1 MGEVYRARDIQLK
14 REVAIKVL
22 PDVFAGDPE
31 RLARFH
37 REAQVL
43 AAFNHPNIAHIHG
56 FESWDGIHGLV
67 MELVDGPTLAER
79 IAQGPIPL
87 AEALPIATRIAEA
100 LQAAHDRGIIHRDLK
115 PANIKVL
122 DDGAV
127 KVLDFGLAKIAA
139 PDATGVGSDLL
150 AQSPT
155 VTTPAVTRAGVIMG
169 TAAYM
174 SPEQTKGR
182 PTDKRSDIWSFGAVL
197 YEMLSGRRAFEG
209 EDIPET
215 LANVL
220 KSEPDWNALPADVP
234 SHIKG
239 LVQRCLAKDRRL
251 RIADIAVPLF
261 VMAGDGSLASPPDAA
276 AAAVATRPRRPLW
289 LRLAIL
295 ATALAA
301 GGVVGGT
308 AVWLAQSRAAAPVTR
323 FALIQTGL
331 GALIVD
337 AQSRD
342 LTITANGTHIVYK
355 GGTRESSQLFARA
368 LDELEPT
375 PLTAQ
380 GTPRAPFSSP
390 DGQWIGF
397 IETIPVTLK
406 KVAITG
412 GPALRLC
419 QLDGPSRGATWGD
432 DDSIIFATALTSTG
446 LQRVSAT
453 GGEPTILTTP
463 NRERGESDHL
473 YPHFLPGSQAV
484 LFTITSTTGG
494 IDASQVAILDLRDV
508 KSPPK
513 ILVRGGSQAQ
523 YVSSG
528 HLVYTAAG
536 TLRAVRFDLNRRET
550 IGSAVPLISQVVTL
564 STGTAEFDIS
574 RDGTLI
580 YVTGGGAAS
589 PPRTLVWVDRQ
600 GREEAIRGV
609 PRRSYVYPRLSP
621 DGTRVALEIRDQ
633 ENDIWVWDF
642 ARETLTRVST
652 GSGTDETP
660 EWMPD
665 GRRLVFS
672 SQTGG
677 GDTLVRQAADGTGTA
692 ERLAETASSVRV
704 SAVSKDGTRI
714 LFSEAGAATAMDVM
728 MLELGERSTAAAAD
742 PDAIPRAE
750 RGNFARWPVAGL

>member
-1 MGEVYRARDIQLK
+1 MALSANARLGSYQIIAPLGAGGMGEVYRARDTQLN

-22 PDVFAGDPE
+22 PDVFAADPE

-139 PDATGVGSDLL
+139 PDATGVGSDLQ

-209 EDIPET
+209 EDISET

-220 KSEPDWNALPADVP
+220 KSEPDWNALPADLP
-234 SHIKG
+234 PHIKG
-239 LVQRCLAKDRRL
+239 LVQRCLAKDRRH

-261 VMAGDGSLASPPDAA
+261 VMVGDGSLASSPDAA
-276 AAAVATRPRRPLW
+276 AAAIATRPRRPLW

-295 ATALAA
+295 TAALAA
-301 GGVVGGT
+301 GGIVGGA
-308 AVWLAQSRAAAPVTR
+308 AVWLAQGRAAAPVTR
-323 FALIQTGL
+323 FALTQTGP

-342 LTITANGTHIVYK
+342 LTITSNGTHIVYK
-355 GGTRESSQLFARA
+355 GGTREATQLFARA
-368 LDELEPT
+368 LNELEAR
-375 PLTAQ
+375 PLTTQ
-380 GTPRAPFSSP
+380 GAPRAPFSSP
-390 DGQWIGF
+390 DGRWIGF
-397 IETIPVTLK
+397 VEPAPITLK
-406 KVAITG
+406 KVALTG
-412 GPALRLC
+412 GPALLLC

-432 DDSIIFATALTSTG
+432 DDNIIFATALTSTG

-484 LFTITSTTGG
+484 LFTITFTTGG
-494 IDASQVAILDLRDV
+494 IDASQVAVLDLRDV

-528 HLVYTAAG
+528 HLVYTAASHAARSP
-536 TLRAVRFDLNRRET
+536 LRSEPTRNHRQR
-550 IGSAVPLISQVVTL
+550 GSAHFRRRNP
-564 STGTAEFDIS
+564 FD
-574 RDGTLI
+574 GH
-580 YVTGGGAAS
+580 
-589 PPRTLVWVDRQ
+589 
-600 GREEAIRGV
+600 GRVRYLARRHLDLRGRWRCAI
-609 PRRSYVYPRLSP
+609 
-621 DGTRVALEIRDQ
+621 
-633 ENDIWVWDF
+633 
-642 ARETLTRVST
+642 
-652 GSGTDETP
+652 
-660 EWMPD
+660 
-665 GRRLVFS
+665 
-672 SQTGG
+672 
-677 GDTLVRQAADGTGTA
+677 
-692 ERLAETASSVRV
+692 
-704 SAVSKDGTRI
+704 
-714 LFSEAGAATAMDVM
+714 
-728 MLELGERSTAAAAD
+728 AAAD
-742 PDAIPRAE
+742 
-750 RGNFARWPVAGL
+750 AGMGRSPGP